1 MNVQP
6 APIHALLG
14 DLSDVPQG
22 YIRDVSHMKR
32 FLERWTMDPK
42 YQEAFA
48 ADAAAALA
56 ALGVELTPDEVIP
69 LIVPEEATRATRLI
83 HAGRAAEVPDAVLRY
98 RAFIDE
104 KIQHRRRLRAEVV
117 PSDPALRAWRNRMIS
132 RCVGELGPDRADA
145 IVHAPVAFELS
156 KGCTVGCW
164 FCGVAAPKFEHTWP
178 YTPENAKLWR
188 ETLEVVGEV
197 YGPSARQGFLYWATD
212 PLDNPDYE
220 HFITAFYEVFGRCPQ
235 TTTAQGQKDT
245 ERTGRILRMAYSMGS
260 EIDRFSI
267 IALNSLY
274 RIHEA
279 FTPEELLRVECVPQ
293 NKESALAGRYL
304 KSNAGRARKF
314 ARKRGE
320 ELVPEE
326 ACSTSACVSGFLF
339 NLVDRS
345 VKLISPCNA
354 GERWPL
360 GYWVIAEGT
369 FGSGEELRELMRS
382 MIEENIKDSLSVRD
396 TVRLRPDVKLVV
408 GAAAGGPG
416 QSDSG
421 SLQLV
426 SMGLGLSF
434 TDQPAADALASV
446 RAAGVNTVEQ
456 IAIYRRDSAGVHPAA
471 TLTMLD
477 RMFEKGFLDE
487 EPAGPQQ
494 SAQQA
499 QLAVRT
505 LPLTPVTA

>member
-1 MNVQP
+1 MNVQS

-14 DLSDVPQG
+14 DLTDVPEEH
-22 YIRDVSHMKR
+22 IRDVSHMKR

-56 ALGVELTPDEVIP
+56 ALGVALTPAEVIP
-69 LIVPEEATRATRLI
+69 LIVPAEATRATRLI
-83 HAGRAAEVPDAVLRY
+83 QAGRAAEVPAAVLRY

-117 PSDPALRAWRNRMIS
+117 PSDPELRAWRNRMIS

-178 YTPENAKLWR
+178 YTPENATLWR
-188 ETLEVVGEV
+188 ECLSVVEEV
-197 YGPSARQGFLYWATD
+197 YGPSAKHGFLYWATD

-220 HFITAFYEVFGRCPQ
+220 HFVTDFYEVLGRCPQ

-245 ERTGRILRMAYSMGS
+245 ERSRRILRLAHSMGS
-260 EIDRFSI
+260 EVDRFSI

-279 FTPEELLRVECVPQ
+279 FTAEELLRVECVPQ
-293 NKESALAGRYL
+293 NKEAALAGRYL

-314 ARKRGE
+314 ARKRGG

-326 ACSTSACVSGFLF
+326 ASSTIACVSGFLF
-339 NLVDRS
+339 NMVDRS

-354 GERWPL
+354 SERWPL

-369 FGSGEELRELMRS
+369 FGTAGELRALMRS
-382 MIEENIKDSLSVRD
+382 MIDENIKDSLSVRD

-408 GAAAGGPG
+408 G
-416 QSDSG
+416 QD

-426 SMGLGLSF
+426 SMGLGLNF
-434 TDQPAADALASV
+434 KDQPNPGALASV
-446 RAAGVNTVEQ
+446 LAAGVNTVEQ
-456 IAIYRRDSAGVHPAA
+456 IAIYRRDSAGVHPAR

-477 RMFEKGFLDE
+477 HMFEKGLLDE
-487 EPAGPQQ
+487 EPSGSQQ
-494 SAQQA
+494 VPERG
-499 QLAVRT
+499 L

>member
-1 MNVQP
+1 VSVQP
-6 APIHALLG
+6 APIHELLG
-14 DLSDVPQG
+14 DLTDVSQG

-56 ALGVELTPDEVIP
+56 ALGVSLTPAEVIP
-69 LIVPEEATRATRLI
+69 LIVPAEATKATRLI
-83 HAGRAAEVPDAVLRY
+83 LAGRAAEVPEAVLRY

-104 KIQHRRRLRAEVV
+104 KVRHRRRLRAEVV
-117 PSDPALRAWRNRMIS
+117 PSDPRLRAWRNRMIS

-178 YTPENAKLWR
+178 YSPENAKLWR

-197 YGPSARQGFLYWATD
+197 YGPSARHGFLYWATD

-220 HFITAFYEVFGRCPQ
+220 HFITDFHEVFGRCPQ

-245 ERTGRILRMAYSMGS
+245 ERTRRILRLAHSMGS
-260 EIDRFSI
+260 EVDRFSI

-293 NKESALAGRYL
+293 NKEAALAGRYL
-304 KSNAGRARKF
+304 KSKAGRARKF
-314 ARKRGE
+314 ANKRGG

-326 ACSTSACVSGFLF
+326 ASSTIACVSGFLF
-339 NLVDRS
+339 NMVDRS
-345 VKLISPCNA
+345 VKLITPCNA
-354 GERWPL
+354 GDRWPL

-369 FGSGEELRELMRS
+369 FNSADELRELMRS
-382 MIEENIKDSLSVRD
+382 MIDENIRESLSVRD
-396 TVRLRPDVKLVV
+396 TVRLRRDVKLVV
-408 GAAAGGPG
+408 GT
-416 QSDSG
+416 D

-434 TDQPAADALASV
+434 TDQPAADGLAAAL
-446 RAAGVNTVEQ
+446 AAGVNTAEQ
-456 IAIYRRDSAGVHPAA
+456 IAVYRRASAGVHPAR
-471 TLTMLD
+471 TLSMLD
-477 RMFEKGFLDE
+477 HMFDKGFLDE
-487 EPAGPQQ
+487 EPATPRPEAQANSTQQ
-494 SAQQA
+494 PRPDRG
-499 QLAVRT
+499 L
-505 LPLTPVTA
+505 LPLMAATPR

>member
-1 MNVQP
+1 MVSVQS
-6 APIHALLG
+6 APIHELLG
-14 DLSDVPQG
+14 DLTDVPDE

-56 ALGVELTPDEVIP
+56 ALGVSLTPAEVIP

-83 HAGRAAEVPDAVLRY
+83 HGGRAAEVPAAVLRY

-104 KIQHRRRLRAEVV
+104 KIRHRRRLRAEVV
-117 PSDPALRAWRNRMIS
+117 PADPELRAWRNRMIS

-188 ETLEVVGEV
+188 ECLEVVGEV
-197 YGPSARQGFLYWATD
+197 YGPSAKQGFLYWATD

-220 HFITAFYEVFGRCPQ
+220 HFVTDFHGVFGRCPQ

-245 ERTGRILRMAYSMGS
+245 ERTRRILRLAYSMGS

-314 ARKRGE
+314 ANKRGG

-326 ACSTSACVSGFLF
+326 ASSTIACVSGFLF
-339 NLVDRS
+339 NMVDRS

-369 FGSGEELRELMRS
+369 FGTAGELRQLMRS
-382 MIEENIKDSLSVRD
+382 MINENIRESLSVRD
-396 TVRLRPDVKLVV
+396 TVRLRRDVKLVV
-408 GAAAGGPG
+408 G
-416 QSDSG
+416 QD
-421 SLQLV
+421 SLQLI
-426 SMGLGLSF
+426 SMGLGISF
-434 TDQPAADALASV
+434 SDQPGADALASV
-446 RAAGVNTVEQ
+446 LAAGVNTVEQ
-456 IAIYRRDSAGVHPAA
+456 IAIYRRDSAGIHPAR

-477 RMFEKGFLDE
+477 HMFEKGFLDE
-487 EPAGPQQ
+487 EPADPQQ
-494 SAQQA
+494 SAPDRG
-499 QLAVRT
+499 L
-505 LPLTPVTA
+505 LPLTAVTGQ